1 MAYIYNKSVVQLP
14 TTDKVIT
21 VDDLEN
27 YALLLKY
34 YGEDVDTIEER
45 YEILCETI
53 LLFEMIASIMGNLN
67 DYK

>member
-27 YALLLKY
+27 YVLLLRY
-34 YGEDVDTIEER
+34 SMQEVDTLEEK
-45 YEILCETI
+45 YEMLCEAV
-53 LLFEMIASIMGNLN
+53 LVFEMLASIMGNLN